1 MCEVSTEINGL
12 STSMINAAADECDI
26 VLFLLPVADFVVKQ
40 VLTTY
45 ALFVSDVIAVMLRT

>member
-45 ALFVSDVIAVMLRT
+45 ALFLV